1 MEFLS
6 DNITLGAVFGGML
19 FLVWILPGLVCRKG
33 RAPEDF
39 PPRKRSFPIP
49 STPAA

>member
-6 DNITLGAVFGGML
+6 GNMTLSAVFGGML
-19 FLVWILPGLVCRKG
+19 FLVWILPGMVCRKG

-49 STPAA
+49 SAHSA